1 MRRPRRPRVSAQ
13 DPQKGLT
20 SIALQGLGIVLG
32 RGRSTVTVRTV
43 SERGLDRT
51 LTALKLYLAVE
62 DPLALIREQTARVVT
77 LEAENAALR
86 AENAA

>member
-1 MRRPRRPRVSAQ
+1 
-13 DPQKGLT
+13 
-20 SIALQGLGIVLG
+20 
-32 RGRSTVTVRTV
+32 V